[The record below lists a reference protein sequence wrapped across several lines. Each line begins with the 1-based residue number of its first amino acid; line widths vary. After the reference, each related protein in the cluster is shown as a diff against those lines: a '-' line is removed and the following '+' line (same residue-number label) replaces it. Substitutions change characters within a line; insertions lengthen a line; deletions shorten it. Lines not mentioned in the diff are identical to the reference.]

1 MTNSSWR
8 SQEPSTYIPNSLV
21 IQLFC
26 YSFFLNGPLLYL
38 YRNLTRMSS
47 DKRTPIINMGIYKLE
62 YMLRVH

>member
-21 IQLFC
+21 IQLLC

-38 YRNLTRMSS
+38 YHNLTRMSS
-47 DKRTPIINMGIYKLE
+47 DKRIPIINMGIYKLE